1 MGLSVL
7 EKEQRM
13 AKTNRESASDY
24 TASDIQVLEGLEAV
38 RRRPGMYIGST
49 DHRGLH
55 HLIYEIVDNGVD
67 EAMAGVCDHITI
79 TLQEDGVVRVMDNGR
94 GIPVDMHP
102 TTGRPALETIMTT
115 LHAGAKFG
123 GGAYKVSGGLHGVG
137 ASVVNAL
144 SEQMVVEVLRDGH
157 LFSQEFARGK
167 PVSDLAQAGDG
178 TGTGT
183 TISFL
188 PDATIFGTIEYDYEE
203 LTQRFRQM
211 AYLNKGLRIEFASP
225 WHHAR
230 GAEHWQSSYY
240 FEGGISE
247 FVKLSLNQDRDVLS
261 AEPIHIEKTSEGT
274 IVEVALQYNTGFS
287 ELVYSFANCINTPD
301 GGTHLTGFRTALTRA
316 LNDYTRK
323 KKLIRDEQPNM
334 AGEDVREGL
343 AAVVSVKLL
352 DPEFEGQ
359 TKAKLGNPEI
369 KGMVETVVAEG
380 LEYYLEE
387 HPQEAR
393 RIINKCL
400 TSQKAREAARKARDI
415 VLRKNA
421 MDSSSLPGKLSDCQ
435 ERDPALSELFL
446 VEGESAGGSAK
457 MGRDRRFQAI
467 LPLKGKILNVEKARE
482 DQMISHEEIRYII
495 TALGTKF
502 HSRVKISSDE
512 NGNDNGNGNH
522 DAEGFDLDALRYHK
536 VIIMTDA
543 DVDGSHIRTLIL
555 TFFYRHMRPLVEEGY
570 LYIAQ
575 PPLYK
580 VWKGKAEEWIFTE
593 EEKEQWLAKQK
604 YTGLKVLSS
613 DGSITITAADLQ
625 KTLAGLRGFQ
635 RVMDDLEQ
643 LTDVPIDFLLL
654 LLRSSV
660 GEWYR
665 QDMANADQVMV
676 QTRTW
681 MQDMRIPFNPVYD
694 QKTGDKWLDVEFPKG
709 TKFKLASQHFE
720 APAMR
725 RCFELY
731 PTVKA
736 LIEGG
741 PYVVQRRGKELESD
755 VPWDQL
761 ADSVEQ
767 NAEKSGISIQRYKGL
782 GEMNPEQLWE
792 TTMNPETRTIL
803 QVNAEDALEAD
814 RWFSLLM
821 GDAVEPRRDFIQTR
835 AREVRNLDV

>member
-1 MGLSVL
+1 
-7 EKEQRM
+7 M
-13 AKTNRESASDY
+13 AKTNLESASDY

-79 TLQEDGVVRVMDNGR
+79 TLQEDGVVRVTDNGR

-102 TTGRPALETIMTT
+102 TTHRPALETIMTT

-123 GGAYKVSGGLHGVG
+123 GGVYKVSGGLHGVG

-144 SEQMVVEVLRDGH
+144 SEQMVVEVQRDGR
-157 LFSQEFARGK
+157 LFSQEFSRGK
-167 PVSDLAQAGDG
+167 PVHDLAETGEGDG

-188 PDATIFGTIEYDYEE
+188 PDSTIFGTIEYDYEE
-203 LTQRFRQM
+203 LIQRFRQM
-211 AYLNKGLRIEFASP
+211 AYLNKGLLIEFASP
-225 WHHAR
+225 WHRSR
-230 GAEHWQSSYY
+230 GAEQWQTTFH

-247 FVKLSLNQDRDVLS
+247 FVKLSLNRDREVLS
-261 AEPIHIEKTSEGT
+261 ADPIHVEKSVDGT
-274 IVEVALQYNTGFS
+274 IVEVALQYNTSFS
-287 ELVYSFANCINTPD
+287 EQVYSFANCINTPD

-323 KKLIRDEQPNM
+323 KKFIKDDQSNM

-359 TKAKLGNPEI
+359 TKTKLGNPEI

-400 TSQKAREAARKARDI
+400 TSQKAREAARKARDM

-421 MDSSSLPGKLSDCQ
+421 MDGGSLPGKLSDCQ

-457 MGRDRRFQAI
+457 MGRDRKFQAI

-482 DQMISHEEIRYII
+482 DQMISHEEIRHII

-502 HSRVKISSDE
+502 HSRVKVSNDE
-512 NGNDNGNGNH
+512 NGDGNGNGHN
-522 DAEGFDLDALRYHK
+522 DADGFDLDALRYHK

-555 TFFYRHMRPLVEEGY
+555 TFFYRHMRPLVEDGY

-580 VWKGKAEEWIFTE
+580 VWKGKAEEWIYTE
-593 EEKEQWLAKQK
+593 EEKEQWLAKQR

-613 DGSITITAADLQ
+613 DGSITITPADLQ

-635 RVMDDLEQ
+635 KALDDLEE
-643 LTDVPIDFLLL
+643 LTEVPTDFLLL

-665 QDMANADQVMV
+665 QDMANADQVMM

-681 MQDMRIPFNPVYD
+681 MQDMGMPFNPMYD
-694 QKTGDKWLDVEFPKG
+694 QKTGEKWLDVEFPNG

-731 PTVKA
+731 PIVKA
-736 LIEGG
+736 LAEGG
-741 PYVVQRRGKELESD
+741 PYVVQRRGKEVESD
-755 VPWDQL
+755 IPWHQL
-761 ADSVEQ
+761 ADSMEQ
-767 NAEKSGISIQRYKGL
+767 NADKSGINIQRYKGL

-803 QVNAEDALEAD
+803 RVNAEDALEAD